1 MIAGAVMFLIG
12 GLLYAGGRLGLPLG
26 RLPGDIRITG
36 QNFTCIFSLAASI
49 LLSIILTVAI
59 NIAARLLNR

>member
-1 MIAGAVMFLIG
+1 MIAGAVMFVVG

-36 QNFTCIFSLAASI
+36 QNFTCHLLAGSVDLA
-49 LLSIILTVAI
+49 LDHPYHCHQYRCPTA
-59 NIAARLLNR
+59 